1 MSLVEQELPTLPEHL
16 SSPPGF
22 SGVHVTR
29 SLVLYVCFVDHCLS
43 FCLFSFDHCV
53 VCSSSIYG
61 FWLTLWYLQALLT
74 IPFDRFV
81 WFRWYIYPY
90 ATRVI
95 LCNYTH
101 FVLNL
106 NRNSFYL
113 YKKYYTIIVFCWGQ
127 YEFLW
132 TLKTI
137 FTEAFRLRWILI
149 YKVHKNSYWPIQ
161 KTVIVLLH

>member
-101 FVLNL
+101 FILNL

-113 YKKYYTIIVFCWGQ
+113 YKKYYTIIVFGLIRP
-127 YEFLW
+127 EHEPMSTR
-132 TLKTI
+132 TLTFTPLSNCRYCCFVILSLMQTI
-137 FTEAFRLRWILI
+137 CDT
-149 YKVHKNSYWPIQ
+149 
-161 KTVIVLLH
+161 